1 MALDELGAD
10 PYQRSAI
17 SCARKGVFVTVVSL
31 CGVAGAFVK
40 GGDQGLYLAGGAL
53 ACAVLSFGVARWQ
66 LSKESLGWSD
76 MC

>member
-10 PYQRSAI
+10 PYQRAAI
-17 SCARKGVFVTVVSL
+17 SCARKSVLLVVISL
-31 CGVAGAFVK
+31 CAVGGAFVK
-40 GGDQGLYLAGGAL
+40 GGAQAVYMAGGAL
-53 ACAVLSFGVARWQ
+53 AAAVLSLGVARWQ

>member
-10 PYQRSAI
+10 PYQRAAI
-17 SCARKGVFVTVVSL
+17 SCARKGAVVSAL
-31 CGVAGAFVK
+31 SVCGALAAVFKGGEQTLYMVAGALV
-40 GGDQGLYLAGGAL
+40 LCAL
-53 ACAVLSFGVARWQ
+53 SLGVAQRQ

>member
-10 PYQRSAI
+10 PYQRAAI
-17 SCARKGVFVTVVSL
+17 GCARKGAFVTILSVCAMV
-31 CGVAGAFVK
+31 GAFVK
-40 GGDQGLYLAGGAL
+40 GGDQALYLAGGSL
-53 ACAVLSFGVARWQ
+53 ACAVFSFGVARWQ